1 MPAAKKL
8 IEVALPLDAIS
19 DASAREKNIRH
30 GHPSTLHLWW
40 ARRPLAAA
48 RAVIFAS
55 LVDDPED
62 PDAHPDFVA
71 ECKDLRYSELASDRE
86 IGKNV
91 KTKGDSPRMRLFDFI
106 EHLVQWESTSD
117 EKIMGKARHLIRLC
131 TDGQPPPLL
140 DPFAGG
146 GSIPLEAQRL
156 GLEAHASDLNPVAVM
171 INKAMLEI
179 PPRFAGQAPVSS
191 TQTPIGDSCR
201 GEPLARPSTP
211 HADGGTEAGWRA
223 AAGLAAD
230 VRHYGQWMRDRAE
243 ERIGHLYPQHKG
255 ETVIAWLWARTVM
268 SPNPAVKAHVPL
280 VRSFILSKKSNRECW
295 ARPVIDGSQVR
306 FEVTEG
312 LPPEES
318 DGTVGRKF
326 GGGRCVVSGEPFGF
340 AYIRQEGKAGRL
352 GQQLMAIVT
361 AGKRGRNYHSPDNEH
376 VVIAESAK
384 HLDYFKPGG
393 KIPVKHRNFQTP
405 AYGMP
410 EFGDLFTPR
419 QLTALT
425 TFSDLVAEARE
436 LATND
441 AKRAGLPDDNVPLRH
456 GGAGARAYGEAVSV
470 YLAFVLD
477 KVTDMS
483 CNLARWRESGERV
496 VQLFGRQAIPMIWDF
511 AETNVMFDRP
521 GSWTAQIGW
530 VAQGLNNLPATTA
543 GFAKMNDAVNL
554 SQTGIILST
563 DPPYY
568 DNIGYADL
576 ADYFYVWL
584 RRNLRK
590 VFPTLFSTLL
600 TPKSSEMI
608 ASSHRHNSK
617 GKAKD
622 FFESSMLA
630 TFRNI
635 RLFVSEDY
643 PLTVYYAFKQQDAE
657 LLREGEKLTRASTGW
672 ETMLTSLIDAGF
684 QITGTWPMRT
694 EGRSRMNA
702 QKTNALAS
710 SIVLVCRP
718 RPADAPALSLSQFR
732 ARLRRDLPAEIA
744 KIRSGNILPVD
755 LAQAAIG
762 PGMALYS
769 QYRAVR
775 SADGRALSVREALGM
790 INTALDESMR
800 EVDADLD
807 SESRFALGWF
817 EQHGWGEGDFG
828 DADVMARARNTSV
841 DSVVL
846 AGVAQSLAGKVRLL
860 HFSDYDAAYDP
871 AKDERPIAWEA
882 AHHMLRRL
890 EQGEEATAILY
901 NKLRDRDGKLA
912 DAVPDLAYLLHNI
925 CDRQGWNALAGDYNG
940 LISSWTG
947 IMQYAEQHRQSPAQQ
962 RMAINQDIAEP

>member
-1 MPAAKKL
+1 MPAKKL

-62 PDAHPDFVA
+62 PEANPDYVA
-71 ECKDLRYSELASDRE
+71 ECKDLRYSELASDRD

-191 TQTPIGDSCR
+191 PKTPIGDSCR

-211 HADGGTEAGWRA
+211 HADGGTEGGWRA

-268 SPNPAVKAHVPL
+268 SPNPAVNAHVPL
-280 VRSFILSKKSNRECW
+280 VSSFVLSKKKGRERWAKPIVEGNR
-295 ARPVIDGSQVR
+295 VR
-306 FEVTEG
+306 FEIAEG
-312 LPPEES
+312 TPPKGQE
-318 DGTVGRKF
+318 GTMIRRQGA
-326 GGGRCVVSGEPFGF
+326 RCIISGEPFGF
-340 AYIRQEGKAGRL
+340 DYIRQEGRAGRM

-361 AGKRGRNYHSPDNEH
+361 AGKKGRSYYSPDPEH
-376 VVIAESAK
+376 ETIAESAK
-384 HLDYFKPGG
+384 PKWTPVGKLPEQALGFRVQLYGLDEYHK
-393 KIPVKHRNFQTP
+393 
-405 AYGMP
+405 
-410 EFGDLFTPR
+410 LFTKR

-425 TFSDLVAEARE
+425 TFSDLVKEARE
-436 LATND
+436 LVTRD
-441 AKRAGLPDDNVPLRH
+441 AKQAGLPDDNVPLRD

-470 YLAFVLD
+470 YLAFAVD
-477 KVTDMS
+477 KGADFWSTICSWASNRDTMR
-483 CNLARWRESGERV
+483 NTFA
-496 VQLFGRQAIPMIWDF
+496 RQAIPMVWDF
-511 AETNVMFDRP
+511 AEANPISESTGNYQSHIDWIANVIQLLP
-521 GSWTAQIGW
+521 KHP
-530 VAQGLNNLPATTA
+530 QGHAKHADAATSS
-543 GFAKMNDAVNL
+543 FPPLAV
-554 SQTGIILST
+554 ST

-576 ADYFYVWL
+576 SDFLYVWL
-584 RRNLRK
+584 RSTLRAIY
-590 VFPTLFSTLL
+590 PDIFSTVLS
-600 TPKSSEMI
+600 PKVEELIS
-608 ASSHRHNSK
+608 SSHRHGSK
-617 GKAKD
+617 SAGKQH
-622 FFESSMLA
+622 FEEGMKIACINL
-630 TFRNI
+630 RQ
-635 RLFVSEDY
+635 FVGNDI

-657 LLREGEKLTRASTGW
+657 LLREGDKFTRASTGW
-672 ETMLTSLIDAGF
+672 ETMLTSLIDGGF
-684 QITGTWPMRT
+684 QIVGTWPVRT
-694 EGRSRMNA
+694 ERRARMNA
-702 QKTNALAS
+702 LNANALAS

-846 AGVAQSLAGKVRLL
+846 AGVAKSEAGKVRLL
-860 HFSDYDAAYDP
+860 HFSDYDANYDP
-871 AKDERPIAWEA
+871 SKDDRAIAWEA
-882 AHHMLRRL
+882 AHNMVFRL
-890 EQGEEATAILY
+890 QQGEKAAAKLY
-901 NKLRDRDGKLA
+901 NQLRDEDSSLA
-912 DAVPDLAYLLHNI
+912 DAVPDLAFLLHSI

-947 IMQYAEQHRQSPAQQ
+947 IMQHAEQARSLPAQQ
-962 RMAINQDIAEP
+962 RMAINQDIAES

>member
-55 LVDDPED
+55 LVDDPDD
-62 PDAHPDFVA
+62 PHAKPDFVA
-71 ECKDLRYSELASDRE
+71 ACKSLRYSELASDRD

-91 KTKGDSPRMRLFDFI
+91 QTKGNTPRMRLFDFI

-179 PPRFAGQAPVSS
+179 PPRFAGQAPVSIP
-191 TQTPIGDSCR
+191 QP
-201 GEPLARPSTP
+201 P
-211 HADGGTEAGWRA
+211 HADGGTEGGWRA

-230 VRHYGQWMRDRAE
+230 VRHYGQWMRDRAQ

-268 SPNPAVKAHVPL
+268 SPNPAVNAHVPL
-280 VRSFILSKKSNRECW
+280 VSSFALSKKKGRERWAKPIVEGNR
-295 ARPVIDGSQVR
+295 VR
-306 FEVTEG
+306 FEIAEG
-312 LPPEES
+312 TPPKGQA
-318 DGTVGRKF
+318 GTMIRRQGA
-326 GGGRCVVSGEPFGF
+326 RCIISGEPFGF
-340 AYIRQEGKAGRL
+340 DYIRQEGRAGRM

-361 AGKRGRNYHSPDNEH
+361 AGKKGRSYYSPDPEH
-376 VVIAESAK
+376 ETIAESAK
-384 HLDYFKPGG
+384 PDWTPTEAIPPGSPNVRG
-393 KIPVKHRNFQTP
+393 PLWGLNKF
-405 AYGMP
+405 A
-410 EFGDLFTPR
+410 DLFTKR

-436 LATND
+436 LVTKD
-441 AKRAGLPDDNVPLRH
+441 AKRAGLPDDNVPLRD

-470 YLAFVLD
+470 YLAFAVD
-477 KVTDMS
+477 KAADYWSSISSWMPRGTIRQVF
-483 CNLARWRESGERV
+483 A
-496 VQLFGRQAIPMIWDF
+496 RQAIAMVWDF
-511 AETNVMFDRP
+511 AEANFYSEISC
-521 GSWTAQIGW
+521 SW
-530 VAQGLNNLPATTA
+530 NNLCEYTAKSVDRLPACRR
-543 GFAKMNDAVNL
+543 GDAQLQNAISISSNVI
-554 SQTGIILST
+554 TLST

-576 ADYFYVWL
+576 SDFFYIWMRRAL
-584 RRNLRK
+584 RH
-590 VFPTLFSTLL
+590 VYPSTFATLL
-600 TPKSSEMI
+600 VPKAAELVATP
-608 ASSHRHNSK
+608 HRHDSK
-617 GKAKD
+617 QDAKA
-622 FFESSMLA
+622 FFEGGMLD

-635 RLFVSEDY
+635 RRFVSTGY

-657 LLREGEKLTRASTGW
+657 LLREGDKYTRASTGW
-672 ETMLTSLIDAGF
+672 ETMLTSLIDSGF
-684 QITGTWPMRT
+684 QIVGTWPMRT
-694 EGRSRMNA
+694 ERSGRPNSIS
-702 QKTNALAS
+702 QNALAS

-769 QYRAVR
+769 QFRAVR
-775 SADGRALSVREALGM
+775 AADGRALSVREALGM

-817 EQHGWGEGDFG
+817 EQHGWDEGDFG

-846 AGVAQSLAGKVRLL
+846 AGVAMSEAGKVRLL

-871 AKDERPIAWEA
+871 SKDDRAIAWEA
-882 AHHMLRRL
+882 AHNMVFRL
-890 EQGEEATAILY
+890 QQGEKAAATLY
-901 NKLRDRDGKLA
+901 NQLRDEDSSLA
-912 DAVPDLAYLLHNI
+912 DAVPDLAFLLHSI

-947 IMQYAEQHRQSPAQQ
+947 IMQWAEQERSLLAQQ
-962 RMAINQDIAEP
+962 RMAINQDIAES

>member
-55 LVDDPED
+55 LVDDPDD
-62 PDAHPDFVA
+62 PHANPDFVA
-71 ECKDLRYSELASDRE
+71 ECKELRYSELASDRD

-91 KTKGDSPRMRLFDFI
+91 QTKGNTPRMRLFDFI

-117 EKIMGKARHLIRLC
+117 ETIMGKARQLIRLC

-179 PPRFAGQAPVSS
+179 PPRFAGQAPVSIP
-191 TQTPIGDSCR
+191 Q
-201 GEPLARPSTP
+201 TP
-211 HADGGTEAGWRA
+211 HADGGTEGGWRA

-268 SPNPAVKAHVPL
+268 SPNPAVNAHVPL
-280 VRSFILSKKSNRECW
+280 ISSFALSKKKGRERWAKPIVEGNR
-295 ARPVIDGSQVR
+295 VR
-306 FEVTEG
+306 FEIAEG
-312 LPPEES
+312 TPPKGQA
-318 DGTVGRKF
+318 GTMIRRQGA
-326 GGGRCVVSGEPFGF
+326 RCIISGEPFGF
-340 AYIRQEGKAGRL
+340 DYIRQEGRAGRM

-361 AGKRGRNYHSPDNEH
+361 AGKKGRSYYSPDPEH
-376 VVIAESAK
+376 ETIAESAK
-384 HLDYFKPGG
+384 PNWTPTEAIPPGSPNVRG
-393 KIPVKHRNFQTP
+393 PLWGLNKF
-405 AYGMP
+405 A
-410 EFGDLFTPR
+410 DLFTKR

-425 TFSDLVAEARE
+425 TLSDLVAEARE
-436 LATND
+436 LATDD
-441 AKRAGLPDDNVPLRH
+441 AKRAGLPDDNVPLRD

-530 VAQGLNNLPATTA
+530 VAQGLNRIPAFTPGYA
-543 GFAKMNDAVNL
+543 RMNDAANL
-554 SQTGIILST
+554 SRDGIILST

-584 RRNLRK
+584 RKSLRE
-590 VFPTLFSTLL
+590 VFPDIFSTLL
-600 TPKSSEMI
+600 TPKSAEMI
-608 ASSHRHNSK
+608 ASTHRHNNK
-617 GKAKD
+617 QEAKQ
-622 FFESSMLA
+622 FFESGMLA

-635 RLFVSEDY
+635 RRFVNEDY

-694 EGRSRMNA
+694 EGKSRMNA

-775 SADGRALSVREALGM
+775 AADGRALSVREALGM

-817 EQHGWGEGDFG
+817 EQHGWDEGDFG

-846 AGVAQSLAGKVRLL
+846 AGVAKSEAGKVRLL

-871 AKDERPIAWEA
+871 SKDDRAIAWEA
-882 AHHMLRRL
+882 AHNMVFRL
-890 EQGEEATAILY
+890 QQGEKAAAKLY
-901 NKLRDRDGKLA
+901 NQLRDEDSSLA
-912 DAVPDLAYLLHNI
+912 DAVPDLAFLLHSI

-947 IMQYAEQHRQSPAQQ
+947 IMQHAEQQRSLPAQQ
-962 RMAINQDIAEP
+962 RMAINQDIAES

>member
-55 LVDDPED
+55 LVDDPDD
-62 PDAHPDFVA
+62 PHAKPDFVA
-71 ECKDLRYSELASDRE
+71 ECKELRYSELASDRD

-91 KTKGDSPRMRLFDFI
+91 QTKGNTPRMRLFDFI

-117 EKIMGKARHLIRLC
+117 ETIMGKARHLIRLC
-131 TDGQPPPLL
+131 TDGNPPPLL

-191 TQTPIGDSCR
+191 PQTPHD
-201 GEPLARPSTP
+201 
-211 HADGGTEAGWRA
+211 DGGTEGGWRA

-230 VRHYGQWMRDRAE
+230 VRHYGQWMRDRAQ

-268 SPNPAVKAHVPL
+268 SPNPAVNAHVPL
-280 VRSFILSKKSNRECW
+280 VSSFALSKKKGRERWAKPIVEGNR
-295 ARPVIDGSQVR
+295 VR
-306 FEVTEG
+306 FEIAEG
-312 LPPEES
+312 TPPKGQA
-318 DGTVGRKF
+318 GTMIRRQGA
-326 GGGRCVVSGEPFGF
+326 RCIISGEPFGF
-340 AYIRQEGKAGRL
+340 DYIRQEGRAGRM

-361 AGKRGRNYHSPDNEH
+361 AGKRGRSYYSPDPEH
-376 VVIAESAK
+376 ETIAESAK
-384 HLDYFKPGG
+384 PDWTPTGAMHPTDPHFA
-393 KIPVKHRNFQTP
+393 PVK
-405 AYGMP
+405 YGMP
-410 EFGDLFTPR
+410 NFADIFTPR
-419 QLTALT
+419 QLTTLT
-425 TFSDLVAEARE
+425 TFSDLVAEARALVTE
-436 LATND
+436 D
-441 AKRAGLPDDNVPLRH
+441 AKQAGLPDDNVPLRD

-635 RLFVSEDY
+635 RGFVNKEY

-769 QYRAVR
+769 QFRAVR

-817 EQHGWGEGDFG
+817 EQHGWDEGDFG

-846 AGVAQSLAGKVRLL
+846 AGVAKSEAGKVRLL

-871 AKDERPIAWEA
+871 SKDDRAIAWEA
-882 AHHMLRRL
+882 AHNMVFRL
-890 EQGEEATAILY
+890 QQGEKAAAKLY
-901 NKLRDRDGKLA
+901 NQLRDEESSLA
-912 DAVPDLAYLLHNI
+912 DAVPDLAFLLHSI

-947 IMQYAEQHRQSPAQQ
+947 IMQWAEQARSLPAQQ
-962 RMAINQDIAEP
+962 RMAINQDIAES